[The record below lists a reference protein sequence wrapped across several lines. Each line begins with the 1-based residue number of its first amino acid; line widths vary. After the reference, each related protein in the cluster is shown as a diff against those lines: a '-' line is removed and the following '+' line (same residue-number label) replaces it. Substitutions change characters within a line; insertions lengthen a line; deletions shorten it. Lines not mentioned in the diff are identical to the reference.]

1 MDRPANA
8 SVRRATRA
16 DLDALCA
23 LYPLFLDS
31 QFALEPFA
39 KRNPDFDV
47 RRYVLNRLEDPAFA
61 VFLAEVDG
69 TAAGFS
75 DCSVRT
81 VQGRPEIDRRG
92 LRPLLRSLA
101 RRLLWQ
107 PSNTYVLPF
116 VEGYLH
122 NSFVHPDFRGLRLGY
137 ELTRV
142 RVEECRR
149 RGAERIRVHTFA
161 RNERAQRVFTSN
173 GFRPM
178 MLLMEWDDSTESGD
192 GT

>member
-1 MDRPANA
+1 MSLPANA
-8 SVRRATRA
+8 TVRRATRA
-16 DLDALCA
+16 DLDVLCG

-39 KRNPDFDV
+39 RRNPAFDV
-47 RRYVLNRLEDPAFA
+47 RRYVLAKLEDPAFA

-69 TAAGFS
+69 KPVGFS

-81 VQGRPEIDRRG
+81 AQGRPELDRRG

-107 PSNTYVLPF
+107 PSNSYVLPF

-122 NSFVHPDFRGLRLGY
+122 NSFVHPDYRGLRLGF

-178 MLLMEWDDSTESGD
+178 MLLMEWDESPDNGN